1 MKTGRLVVLQLVV
14 QVRITAMTEV
24 VKMEKSKSFRI
35 CFSTEFTGFADWV
48 GWEVEGKRRFWND

>member
-1 MKTGRLVVLQLVV
+1 
-14 QVRITAMTEV
+14 MTEV

-48 GWEVEGKRRFWND
+48 GWEFEGKRRFWND